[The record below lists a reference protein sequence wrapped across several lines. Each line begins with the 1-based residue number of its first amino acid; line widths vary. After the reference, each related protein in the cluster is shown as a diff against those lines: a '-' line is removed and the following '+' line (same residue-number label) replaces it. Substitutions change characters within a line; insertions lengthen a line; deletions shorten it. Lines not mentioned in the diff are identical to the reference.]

1 MNNMMIDTNIPIT
14 RKLDEKITLALYY
27 QACEDVAD
35 TFIRKYFKGASYYWI
50 AEQVGGVL
58 EVADRFFSV
67 ADMVEFM
74 GYKYTGKMLFR
85 YYDEK
90 LECGMKGKEFGFNIY
105 SYKKLCKS
113 KK

>member
-1 MNNMMIDTNIPIT
+1 MKTNIPIT

-35 TFIRKYFKGASYYWI
+35 TFTRKYFKGASYYWI
-50 AEQVGGVL
+50 GLEVGGVI

-67 ADMVEFM
+67 SDMVDFLR
-74 GYKYTGKMLFR
+74 YKYTSKMMFR

-90 LECGMKGKEFGFNIY
+90 LDADMKGKEFPYNIY
-105 SYKKLCKS
+105 SYKKLCKN
-113 KK
+113 K